1 MKFTVAVCLLASY
14 TGLAAAAGCQ
24 VELLNINQAVVGSG
38 CVQMNYYANIYDSIT
53 RAGYTVN
60 ANNNCGLSFSG
71 SQRIPDG
78 YSLRR
83 AISSLALIRFFE
95 IFDSVMIFIV
105 LIIAISLNTLFSR
118 FVFIRTALLKEA

>member
-1 MKFTVAVCLLASY
+1 MVVVYIGEQARAPQTSKMKFTVAVCLLASY

-83 AISSLALIRFFE
+83 
-95 IFDSVMIFIV
+95 VGYC
-105 LIIAISLNTLFSR
+105 
-118 FVFIRTALLKEA
+118 

>member
-60 ANNNCGLSFSG
+60 ANSNCGLSFSG

-83 AISSLALIRFFE
+83 TIDLILSS
-95 IFDSVMIFIV
+95 D
-105 LIIAISLNTLFSR
+105 
-118 FVFIRTALLKEA
+118 